1 MEVQAHGN
9 TYESAVIKEITGLS
23 KEEYDALK
31 DNGYTDEFDL
41 VKGLIVDYN
50 GSIKSTGSNTIDCAD
65 IQKKM
70 KHKEYNLIV
79 GKYDQVGNSKVFYTE
94 YVFFIQP
101 EHYDLLWGSMR
112 VDDIDAF
119 VNYVK
124 SIPSGK
130 VAQQDSKVARKIFKE
145 EIQDKTALYTI
156 NPKVDSKNQRRVQC
170 SLKITE
176 LIAAGIPY
184 TERSINYTVESPR
197 RQFKKKS

>member
-9 TYESAVIKEITGLS
+9 TYESAVIKEITNLT
-23 KEEYDALK
+23 KQEYDALK
-31 DNGYTDEFDL
+31 DTGYTDEFDL

-70 KHKEYNLIV
+70 QHKEYNLIV
-79 GKYDQVGNSKVFYTE
+79 GKYDQVGDSKVFHTE
-94 YVFFIQP
+94 YVFMIKP
-101 EHYDLLWGSMR
+101 EHYDLLWGNMR
-112 VDDIDAF
+112 VDDINAF

-184 TERSINYTVESPR
+184 TERSINYTVQSPKR
-197 RQFKKKS
+197 RFKKK

>member
-41 VKGLIVDYN
+41 VKGLIVDYD

-70 KHKEYNLIV
+70 QHKEYNLIV
-79 GKYDQVGNSKVFYTE
+79 GKYDQVGDSKVFHTE
-94 YVFFIQP
+94 YVFSIQP
-101 EHYDLLWGSMR
+101 EHYNLLWGSMR

-130 VAQQDSKVARKIFKE
+130 IAQQDSKVARKIFKE
-145 EIQDKTALYTI
+145 EIQDKKALYSI

-184 TERSINYTVESPR
+184 TERSINYTVQSPKR
-197 RQFKKKS
+197 RFKKKS

>member
-41 VKGLIVDYN
+41 VKGLIVDYD

-70 KHKEYNLIV
+70 QHKEYNLIV
-79 GKYDQVGNSKVFYTE
+79 GKYDQVGDSKVFHTE
-94 YVFFIQP
+94 YVFSIQP
-101 EHYDLLWGSMR
+101 EHYNLLWGSMR

-145 EIQDKTALYTI
+145 EIQDKKALYSI

-184 TERSINYTVESPR
+184 TERSINYTVQSPKR
-197 RQFKKKS
+197 RFKKKS

>member
-1 MEVQAHGN
+1 MEGQAHGN
-9 TYESAVIKEITGLS
+9 SYENDVIMERTGLT

-41 VKGLIVDYN
+41 VKGLIVDYD
-50 GSIKSTGSNTIDCAD
+50 GSVKSTGSNTVDCAD

-70 KHKEYNLIV
+70 QHKEYNLVV
-79 GKYDQVGNSKVFYTE
+79 GKYDQVGYNKVFHTE
-94 YVFFIQP
+94 YEFFIQP

-112 VDDIDAF
+112 MDDIDAF

-130 VAQQDSKVARKIFKE
+130 IAQKDTKVARKVFKE

-176 LIAAGIPY
+176 LIAAGIPH
-184 TERSINYTVESPR
+184 TQRSVDYQYYSPPR
-197 RQFKKKS
+197 KFKKK

>member
-41 VKGLIVDYN
+41 VKGLIVDYD

-70 KHKEYNLIV
+70 QHKQYNLIV
-79 GKYDQVGNSKVFYTE
+79 GKYDQVGDSKVFHTE

-101 EHYDLLWGSMR
+101 EHHNLLWGNMR
-112 VDDIDAF
+112 MDDIDAF
-119 VNYVK
+119 VNYIK

-130 VAQQDSKVARKIFKE
+130 VAQQDSKIARKIFKE

-184 TERSINYTVESPR
+184 TERSINYTVQSPKR
-197 RQFKKKS
+197 CFKKK